1 MGTCRKFKDTGV
13 GVGLTRSQN
22 SIREIGLIWRIG
34 KCLGLK
40 AKASVFA
47 GEEVP
52 AVKLHSRLV
61 CLYFKN
67 PATLWIVD
75 NCSRS

>member
-40 AKASVFA
+40 AESSVFA
-47 GEEVP
+47 GKKVP
-52 AVKLHSRLV
+52 AVKL
-61 CLYFKN
+61 
-67 PATLWIVD
+67 
-75 NCSRS
+75 

>member
-40 AKASVFA
+40 AEASVF
-47 GEEVP
+47 G
-52 AVKLHSRLV
+52 
-61 CLYFKN
+61 
-67 PATLWIVD
+67 
-75 NCSRS
+75 

>member
-40 AKASVFA
+40 AESSVFA
-47 GEEVP
+47 VVISLCGLVLNKVFALC
-52 AVKLHSRLV
+52 AV
-61 CLYFKN
+61 
-67 PATLWIVD
+67 
-75 NCSRS
+75 